1 MILPLFSAPA
11 SHHSPK
17 TTNFKK
23 FPISR
28 NAFDQ
33 LPLACLVGGQILC
46 VHGGVGD
53 GRWDLNDLRVVRRP
67 LSGNELGCSKLR
79 WVHNILWSDPIEA
92 AKQHGIDGFHAPC
105 TFFLLKKH
113 LDNTTKAR
121 F

>member
-1 MILPLFSAPA
+1 MIIPFFFLAPPLKHFFESCL
-11 SHHSPK
+11 
-17 TTNFKK
+17 KK
-23 FPISR
+23 KNQKR

-67 LSGNELGCSKLR
+67 LTGNELGSSKLR

-92 AKQHGIDGFHAPC
+92 G
-105 TFFLLKKH
+105 
-113 LDNTTKAR
+113 
-121 F
+121 